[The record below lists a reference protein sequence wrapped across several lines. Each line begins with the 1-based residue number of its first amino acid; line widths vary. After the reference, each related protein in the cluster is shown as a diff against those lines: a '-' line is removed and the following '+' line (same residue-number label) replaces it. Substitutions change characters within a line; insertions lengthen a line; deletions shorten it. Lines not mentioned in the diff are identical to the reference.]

1 MKINARKYISL
12 LLALCMVVSI
22 LPATALAAD
31 GNCTGDHNGWT
42 PLTSLGGTLND
53 GSYYLTGNL
62 NASSGQISVT
72 GTVNLC
78 LNGYTLYLSG
88 KSLGVDSGSFTLCDC
103 KGSGKITGGN
113 NLPGVVVYGGTFIM
127 NGGTIT
133 GNGGGVQVA
142 SANSSASFIM
152 NGGSITRNTCTNEGG
167 IYNLCGG
174 VCVAGGSFTM
184 NGGSI
189 TGNTATGSYATIAS
203 GGVLVYSG
211 GSFTMT
217 GGEITN
223 NQCDVTMSGNDF
235 AGGVRVSSFLSG
247 GSFTVSGDAVI
258 SGNTAAN
265 GSANNVSLAN
275 GQKITIDSGG
285 LSGGAE
291 IGVTM
296 ASAGEFTT
304 GGGESCR
311 QYFFSDDDTYVVV
324 PSNGELAL
332 GLVSSNPHRHYVC
345 GEASCDEHVSEV
357 TFAPLSSLNSTI
369 GPDNYYLTKNLT
381 NGTGEH
387 ITVSGDVTLCL
398 NGRTLDLDG
407 KHIIVPTGSSL
418 TLCDCGSG
426 GTITG
431 QNYTD
436 ANKNGNGSVYVHGG
450 SFTMYS
456 GSISGNKAYSGGG
469 VNVDGGGSFVM
480 YGGTI
485 SGNTAQLGG
494 GVSVASGSSF
504 TMHGGTISDNKA
516 STYGYGGVY
525 VADGGSFTMYDG
537 TISGNE
543 ATRTSGGGGVHVA
556 GSFTM
561 SGGAISGNTAHAPSY
576 GGGVHV
582 AYSGSFKLSG
592 DTSITGN
599 TSGGSSCNVYL
610 DTNAVITI
618 GGQLNGGKI
627 GVKMNNP
634 GVFTSGWGD
643 KMSNAA
649 PADYFSSED
658 IAYLVERTSGGEA
671 MLHQHSYTYTASGGT
686 ITESCTCGHSAM
698 ATISIPG
705 GTNLTYT
712 GSAITPAEVSYSTGW
727 QGGTLTPTYKNNT
740 NVGTATAEITI
751 GGATASVNFTITR
764 AGQTP
769 PGEGEGYTI
778 DYRAETIT
786 VLSGYEVY
794 TAQEDG
800 SKIESGVKVTPGETY
815 YIRRAETTTQE
826 ASEFTAFTVAE
837 RPATP
842 AAPHVTGKTDTSIT
856 ISTESG
862 CEYAIGEADNWIPV
876 SGSEYTFTGLT
887 PGTDYTIS
895 VRVPATASTFAS
907 DAASTTVTTK
917 TSPAEA
923 PAVPGADSSAITVTD
938 GSITVTDSVS
948 GQEYAVLPA
957 VQQPQE
963 DDWQAGG
970 GDLTFNNL
978 DHSTQYVVWTRTEET
993 DTAMPSQAS
1002 SVSVT
1007 TAAET
1012 PGSYTDGVTVNY
1024 TDETITVNPGY
1035 EVSTDGQDWSE
1046 SAAFEPGET
1055 YYVRVK
1061 EQNGVPASES
1071 VSFTT
1076 ASRPERPGEAV
1087 AVTGETIKGK
1097 GDGSVSVPEGMEY
1110 STGGENWVSGPATLT
1125 GLPAGTTVT
1134 VRVQATATAPH
1145 GEEQT
1150 YTVQDSDVT
1159 LTVTFYKNGGS
1170 EVTDITGLSYNDK
1183 ISAPEIT
1190 RAGYTLDGWYNGDA
1204 KWDFSTGVTENLSIT
1219 AKWTLNAPTVSLTA
1233 SATEVT
1239 YGEKITLTATA
1250 SHDASV
1256 SYTYE
1261 WYKDG
1266 EELDG
1271 KADST
1276 LTIENVNDSGSY
1288 TVKVTASDTDGL
1300 TAEET
1305 SDAVIVSIGKANPV
1319 TTWPTASPITYGD
1332 SLSESDLTGGNA
1344 VDGAFAWK
1352 DGSVNPTSGS
1362 HSYTVTFTPTDTDN
1376 YNSVEAQVT
1385 VSVAKKTLTP
1395 TVATVENKTYDG
1407 NTSTTGTIILTG
1419 AVLNENPTASGVFT
1433 FENANAGTG
1442 KTVKVTVTLGDG
1454 WASNYV
1460 LAKTELTTKA
1470 NITPKTVGLTWSG
1483 YTGLVYDGEPVS
1495 VTAEATGL
1503 VGDDTCTVT
1512 VTGGAETY
1520 AGTYTANATGLGNDN
1535 YQLPD
1540 TGTTQEYTI
1549 APRPVELSWSESS
1562 FTYDGDEKTVTA
1574 TITNLVPDDVCALT
1588 YRDNKKTEH
1597 GSYTAEVTALDN
1609 ANYTLEG
1616 GAGLTHSWSIGKAV
1630 VSFTVSGSSHTY
1642 DGDPKTAEVTQDA
1655 GQTQIPAGGYEVTYG
1670 GAASQTA
1677 AGTYDITVTIT
1688 NGNFCFEDGEDTMV
1702 VGKLTIGE
1710 QAVTISAPDD
1720 TEFTYNGAE
1729 QTYAIADS
1737 NLYTVSGNVQK
1748 DAGTYTVTVALK
1760 DKANYTWSD
1769 DTTDDKTYTFII
1781 SPKTVTAT
1789 WVGLEQAYG
1798 SAEPVYV
1805 ILSGLAEGDEEL
1817 EAVISGV
1824 STEAGEHPLNAS
1836 LKNYDIINSTA
1847 TLRIQQKPV
1856 TITVTDNAVTVG
1868 GEPAISAPGL
1878 AESDYEVV
1886 YKDKN
1891 GNEVTPSEPGTYEVW
1906 VEITNPNYRH
1916 PDGGSLKQVGSVVVS
1931 AGAPRTYELC
1941 FDGGGAG
1948 GSTAGMSA
1956 AGGSVVILPECG
1968 FTKPGSVFTGW
1979 KYFNVVYKPGDS
1991 FTMPYVNVTLTA
2003 QWSPTRNVSGT
2014 VVDEENVP
2022 VAGAVVSIWQGS
2034 NKLDEDVTGSDGAYS
2049 FPGLAPGSYNVSVST
2064 GEKTVTTVVTVDENG
2079 QVTGGNIVLPEGN
2092 ISTRVDVTPGS
2103 PDVVVGGLDGAF
2115 TDADKETAAS
2125 GGTVEIAVKV
2135 EQKPESGLAPGEAE
2149 QLEDKADGELGLFV
2163 DISLD
2168 KTTTPS
2174 GGSAYVENGVSSEG
2188 LLTIIIPL
2196 PTELKDKDIYT
2207 VVRTDGATGE
2217 TLSSEPD
2224 ELSGE
2229 YYELTEDGS
2238 ALILHVKESGVYAV
2252 GGRDHQIVIPTYP
2265 PVKTESENGSF
2276 AVSPDRPFSGQ
2287 TVTVT
2292 PKPDEGYTVDK
2303 VTVTDA
2309 SGKAVEV
2316 RPNGVGTYSF
2326 TQPAGAVTI
2335 TVTFKVLTDVSECPR
2350 DASCPMSGY
2359 TDLDMEAWYHDGI
2372 HYCLDEGLM
2381 DGVGTGLFAPNAT
2394 TSRAMIVTILWRMQ
2408 GSPEVDTTET
2418 FTDVYPDA
2426 WYAKAIAWAVAE
2438 GVADGYGEGLF
2449 GPNDA
2454 ITREQ
2459 LAAMLW
2465 RYAARPESEGGLSAF
2480 ADGAEVSVWAQQ
2492 AMSWAV
2498 SLGLINGVDS
2508 DRLDPKGQATRAQTA
2523 TILMRFAQSETK

>member
-1 MKINARKYISL
+1 MKTNARKYISL
-12 LLALCMVVSI
+12 LLALCMVMSL
-22 LPATALAAD
+22 LPATALAAGPD
-31 GNCTGDHNGWT
+31 DDHGEHSGWTALSGSISSLSGNC
-42 PLTSLGGTLND
+42 
-53 GSYYLTGNL
+53 YLTGD
-62 NASSGQISVT
+62 VT
-72 GTVNLC
+72 VSREIHTTGDVTLC
-78 LNGYTLYLSG
+78 LNGYTLNLSG
-88 KSLGVDSGSFTLCDC
+88 KSLCVDSGSFTLCDC
-103 KGSGKITGGN
+103 KGGGQITGGN
-113 NLPGVVVYGGTFIM
+113 DKPGVIVYGGTFTM

-133 GNGGGVQVA
+133 GNGGGVIVGGNNG
-142 SANSSASFIM
+142 SA
-152 NGGSITRNTCTNEGG
+152 
-167 IYNLCGG
+167 
-174 VCVAGGSFTM
+174 SFTM

-189 TGNTATGSYATIAS
+189 TGNTVNTNTYPNTYGGGVYVANGSSFTMTGGSITGNAVTGTVAMTAS
-203 GGVLVYSG
+203 GGVLVVNN
-211 GSFTMT
+211 GSNFTMT

-223 NQCDVTMSGNDF
+223 NQCTVTNLSGNDF
-235 AGGVRVSSFLSG
+235 AGGVRVSTFLGG

-258 SGNTAAN
+258 SGNTAK

-275 GQKITIDSGG
+275 GQTINIGSGG
-285 LSGGAE
+285 LSSGAE

-296 ASAGEFTT
+296 ASAGVFTT

-332 GLVSSNPHRHYVC
+332 GLVSSNPHTHCVC
-345 GEASCDEHVSEV
+345 GETLCNEHGGEQ
-357 TFAPLSSLNSTI
+357 TFDPLSSLSSTI
-369 GPDNYYLTKNLT
+369 GPGNYYLTKNLT
-381 NGTGEH
+381 NGTNDH
-387 ITVSGDVTLCL
+387 ITVSGNVTLCL
-398 NGRTLDLDG
+398 NGRTLDLNG
-407 KHIIVPTGSSL
+407 KHIIVPTDSSL

-426 GTITG
+426 GKITG
-431 QNYTD
+431 QDCIYGND
-436 ANKNGNGSVYVHGG
+436 NGNGSIYVQDG

-456 GSISGNKAYSGGG
+456 GSISGNNAYSGGG
-469 VNVDGGGSFVM
+469 VNVNDRGSFTM

-494 GVSVASGSSF
+494 GVSVISGSF
-504 TMHGGTISDNKA
+504 VMHGGTISGNEA
-516 STYGYGGVY
+516 TTNGYGGVY
-525 VADGGSFTMYDG
+525 VASGGSFTMYDG
-537 TISGNE
+537 YITNNQ
-543 ATRTSGGGGVHVA
+543 ATRSSGSGGVHVA

-561 SGGAISGNTAHAPSY
+561 SGGEISGNTAHASSY

-582 AYSGSFKLSG
+582 AYGGSFKLSG
-592 DTSITGN
+592 EASITGN

-610 DTNAVITI
+610 DDNAVITI
-618 GGQLNGGKI
+618 AGQLTGSNTI
-627 GVKMNNP
+627 GVKMENP
-634 GVFTSGWGD
+634 GVFTSGWASQMGD
-643 KMSNAA
+643 AA
-649 PADYFSSED
+649 PTNYFTSED
-658 IAYLVERTSGGEA
+658 SAYLVERTSGGEA
-671 MLHQHSYTYTASGGT
+671 MLHQHSYIYTAAGDT
-686 ITESCTCGHSAM
+686 ITESCTCGHSAT
-698 ATISIPG
+698 AKVYIPADAD
-705 GTNLTYT
+705 LTYT
-712 GSAITPAEVSYSTGW
+712 GNAIKPALVRYSTGW
-727 QGGTLTPTYKNNT
+727 LGGELTVAYKNNT
-740 NVGTATAEITI
+740 NVGTATAEITK

-778 DYRAETIT
+778 DYTEETIT

-815 YIRRAETTTQE
+815 YIRRAATTTQE
-826 ASEFTAFTVAE
+826 ASEFTPFTVAE

-842 AAPHVTGKTDTSIT
+842 AAPTVTGRTDTSLT

-862 CEYAIGEADNWIPV
+862 YEYLIDGGSWV
-876 SGSEYTFTGLT
+876 SGSGSRTFENLT

-895 VRVPATASTFAS
+895 VRVPATDDAFAS
-907 DAASTTVTTK
+907 DAASITVATK
-917 TSPAEA
+917 TAAADA
-923 PAVPGADSSAITVTD
+923 PDAPSKSAITVTD

-948 GQEYAVLPA
+948 GQEYAVLPSG
-957 VQQPQE
+957 QQPQE
-963 DDWQAGG
+963 SDWQAGG

-978 DHSTQYVVWTRTEET
+978 EPGTQYVVWTRTEET
-993 DTAMPSQAS
+993 EDAMPSYAS

-1007 TAAET
+1007 TAAKT
-1012 PGSYTDGVTVNY
+1012 PDSYSEGVTVNY
-1024 TDETITVNPGY
+1024 TDETITVKPGY
-1035 EVSTDGQDWSE
+1035 EVSTDGRDWSE

-1061 EQNGVPASES
+1061 GQNGVPASES

-1097 GDGSVSVPEGMEY
+1097 GDGTITVHEGMEY
-1110 STGGENWVSGPATLT
+1110 STDGESWASGPKTLED
-1125 GLPAGTTVT
+1125 LDAGTTVT
-1134 VRVQATATAPH
+1134 VRVKATDDAPH
-1145 GEEQT
+1145 GEQQT
-1150 YTVQDSDVT
+1150 YTVQESDVT
-1159 LTVTFYKNGGS
+1159 LTVTFDENGGS
-1170 EVTDITGLSYNDK
+1170 EVEDASGLAYGDKVSAPDITRD
-1183 ISAPEIT
+1183 
-1190 RAGYTLDGWYNGDA
+1190 GYTLDGWYNGET
-1204 KWDFSTGVTENLSIT
+1204 KWDFSTGVTGDLT
-1219 AKWTLNAPTVSLTA
+1219 LAAKWTLDAPTVTLTA
-1233 SATEVT
+1233 DKNNVT
-1239 YGEKITLTATA
+1239 YGEEITLTAGV
-1250 SHDASV
+1250 SHGANV
-1256 SYTYE
+1256 TYTYE
-1261 WYKDG
+1261 WYKGGVKLEAEAG
-1266 EELDG
+1266 ETLTL
-1271 KADST
+1271 KTVADSG
-1276 LTIENVNDSGSY
+1276 EY
-1288 TVKVTASDTDGL
+1288 TVKVTASDGSQSKTAESSAVSVTITKATPDYAVPSGL
-1300 TAEET
+1300 TA
-1305 SDAVIVSIGKANPV
+1305 
-1319 TTWPTASPITYGD
+1319 TYGD
-1332 SLSESDLTGGNA
+1332 QLSSVALTEGWAWDDGSALVGNA
-1344 VDGAFAWK
+1344 GEQ
-1352 DGSVNPTSGS
+1352 S
-1362 HSYTVTFTPTDTDN
+1362 HAATFTPTDTDN
-1376 YNSVEAQVT
+1376 YNSVEAQIT

-1395 TVATVENKTYDG
+1395 SVGSVQDKTYDG
-1407 NTSTTGTIILTG
+1407 NTSTTGTITLTG
-1419 AVLNENPTASGVFT
+1419 AVLGDQPAASGVFT
-1433 FENANAGTG
+1433 FVDANAGEN
-1442 KTVKVTVTLGDG
+1442 KTVTVTVTLDGSWGD
-1454 WASNYV
+1454 NYQ
-1460 LAKTELTTKA
+1460 LSTAALQTTAAIEKKT
-1470 NITPKTVGLTWSG
+1470 IGLEWDG
-1483 YTGLVYDGEPVS
+1483 YENLVYNGEPVS
-1495 VTAEATGL
+1495 VTATATEL
-1503 VGDDTCTVT
+1503 VGNDTCTVT

-1520 AGTYTANATGLGNDN
+1520 AGIYTANATGLGNTN
-1535 YQLPD
+1535 YQLPAD
-1540 TGTTQEYTI
+1540 VEQSYTI
-1549 APRPVELSWSESS
+1549 VPRPVELSWSASS
-1562 FTYDGDEKTVTA
+1562 FTYDSEKKTVTA
-1574 TITNLVPDDVCALT
+1574 TITNIVSGDVCTLT
-1588 YRDNKKTEH
+1588 YKDNEKIEH
-1597 GSYTAEVTALDN
+1597 GSYTAEVTALGN
-1609 ANYTLEG
+1609 ANYTLNG
-1616 GAGLTHSWSIGKAV
+1616 GTGLTHSWSIGKAV
-1630 VSFTVSGSSHTY
+1630 VSFTVTGNSHTY
-1642 DGDPKTAEVTQDA
+1642 DGNPKTAEVTQDA

-1670 GAASQTA
+1670 GEASQTA

-1688 NGNFCFEDGEDTMV
+1688 NGNFCFAGDKDTMV
-1702 VGKLTIGE
+1702 VGQLTIGE
-1710 QAVTISAPDD
+1710 QTVTIPAADT
-1720 TEFTYNGAE
+1720 TEFIYNGAE
-1729 QTYAIADS
+1729 QTYAIAES
-1737 NLYTVSGNVQK
+1737 ELYTVEGNVQK

-1769 DTTDDKTYTFII
+1769 DTTDDRTYTFTI

-1789 WVGLEQAYG
+1789 WVGLEQVYG
-1798 SAEPVYV
+1798 SVEPVYV
-1805 ILSGLAEGDEEL
+1805 ILSGLAEGDESL
-1817 EAVISGV
+1817 TADISGV

-1836 LKNYDIINSTA
+1836 LKNYDIINGTA

-1868 GEPAISAPGL
+1868 SEPAISAPGL

-1916 PDGGSLKQVGSVVVS
+1916 PDGSSEKQVGSVVVS
-1931 AGAPRTYELC
+1931 SGTPRTYEVS
-1941 FDGGGAG
+1941 FAGSGAG
-1948 GSTAGMSA
+1948 GSTAGMKA
-1956 AGGSVVILPECG
+1956 AGGSVITLPECG

-1991 FTMPYVNVTLTA
+1991 FTMPSGDVTFTA
-2003 QWSPTRNVSGT
+2003 QWAQSQSVGGK
-2014 VVDEENVP
+2014 VQDKGGAP
-2022 VAGAVVSIWQGS
+2022 VEGAAVSIWQGS
-2034 NKLDEDVTGSDGAYS
+2034 NKLDADVTGSNGAYS
-2049 FPGLAPGSYNVSVST
+2049 FPDLAPGSYNVSVST

-2103 PDVVVGGLDGAF
+2103 PDVVVGGLGGAF

-2135 EQKPESGLAPGEAE
+2135 EQKPESGLTPGEAE

-2188 LLTIIIPL
+2188 LLTIIVPL
-2196 PTELKDKDIYT
+2196 PTELKYKDIYT
-2207 VVRTDGATGE
+2207 MVRTDGATGE

-2238 ALILHVKESGVYAV
+2238 GLILHVKESGVYAV
-2252 GGRDHQIVIPTYP
+2252 GGRDYQIVIPTYP

-2287 TVTVT
+2287 TVTIT

-2316 RPNGVGTYSF
+2316 SPNGDGTYSF
-2326 TQPAGAVTI
+2326 TQPSGAVTI

-2359 TDLDMEAWYHDGI
+2359 TDLNMGEWYHDGI

-2381 DGVGTGLFAPNAT
+2381 DGVDAGMFAPNAT
-2394 TSRAMIVTILWRMQ
+2394 TSRAMIVTILWRLQ

-2523 TILMRFAQSETK
+2523 TILMRFAQSMTR